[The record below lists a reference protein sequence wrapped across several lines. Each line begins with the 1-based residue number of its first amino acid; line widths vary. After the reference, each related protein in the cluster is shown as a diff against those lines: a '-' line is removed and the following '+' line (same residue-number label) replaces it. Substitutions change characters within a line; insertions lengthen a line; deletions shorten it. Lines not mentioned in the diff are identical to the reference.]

1 MLILLNKLTLQKE
14 LQHFV
19 TNNVL
24 KVTANK
30 LSVGISCQQY
40 DWITFKRENNW
51 ENVKPSGSTEPAW
64 GK

>member
-24 KVTANK
+24 LEKSK
-30 LSVGISCQQY
+30 
-40 DWITFKRENNW
+40 
-51 ENVKPSGSTEPAW
+51 STTTTKQNIKHMGNHGQEA
-64 GK
+64 GLGRHLEV

>member
-24 KVTANK
+24 KVTAYK
-30 LSVGISCQQY
+30 LSVGILCQQY
-40 DWITFKRENNW
+40 D
-51 ENVKPSGSTEPAW
+51 
-64 GK
+64 